1 MDRRVKY
8 TKKVIKDTFL
18 KLLNEKEIKK
28 ITISEICQLA
38 DINRATFYHHYLDI
52 YDLLD
57 SIGKDFEEELKN
69 AYIPKID
76 REKTIF
82 NFSKAMLSVFI
93 KNKELVKILFNTNNN
108 IYSLNNILEVAYEK
122 CRERWTKDIPTIST
136 EEMEYATIFIFN
148 GALGIIN
155 YWIQNDFDKNID
167 ELALIIEDLSYY
179 GTKKYIYKK

>member
-57 SIGKDFEEELKN
+57 SIAKDFEEELKN
-69 AYIPKID
+69 AYIPKTD
-76 REKTIF
+76 KEKTIF
-82 NFSKAMLSVFI
+82 HFSKAMLSVFI
-93 KNKELVKILFNTNNN
+93 QNKELVKILFNTNNN

-122 CRERWTKDIPTIST
+122 CRERWTKDIPNIST

-167 ELALIIEDLSYY
+167 DLATIIEDLSYF